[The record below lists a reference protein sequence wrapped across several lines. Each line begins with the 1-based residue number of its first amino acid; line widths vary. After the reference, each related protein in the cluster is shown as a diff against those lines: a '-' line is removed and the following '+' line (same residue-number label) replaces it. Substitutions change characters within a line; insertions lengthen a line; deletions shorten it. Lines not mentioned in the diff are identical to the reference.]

1 MSIKSLWKPTAIL
14 VWLNFL
20 FCMTGFRFDNDT
32 WYLLALGR
40 GIDANGGWPPWAD
53 PIIMRQDYHVVI
65 QQWLYA
71 LGLWK
76 AYVLTGPW
84 GIYIISAIIT
94 LTALFVLYQ
103 VSLLASDGNRFP
115 AALVTGTAGT
125 FFFSIFFR
133 IRPQVVSALFL
144 IMALYLLESY
154 ARHRV
159 KGKWLCLLIPLSI
172 IFINLHGALW
182 PMLLVIIL
190 PYIAESMAPN
200 LSFTL
205 PVRTFPAK
213 PLLLVFIA
221 VAFAGLLNPYGQDL
235 PLYSLRAQTIGGGF
249 HSMIQEMRPINFTI
263 SKAYIMLPFISFLF
277 FQFSRH
283 KAPLRYILLSLGTG
297 YMAFL
302 AMRSMNQFL
311 LLGTFPIAF
320 FLKDVT
326 FSSFCGWC
334 NRHLHVKTVV
344 VDCLMIL
351 VFTLYGTNLYKLET
365 IHSIPASTLLSG
377 FLLFALCIA
386 SLKPH
391 FSRKLLTLLSIFFI
405 SSASACIPMGASPYF
420 DPYPELNPPSLS
432 AIQYF
437 DKYVYN
443 DEMPKETIPL
453 YTSFNTAPQAQ
464 FEGYRPFMDTRPEIH
479 AKMMTKGTDDWIEFC
494 NLQTLRTSPADFL
507 DSHHIRYVLVDSVDT
522 LYYLMEREPSWKQI
536 YEDQGIRIFERM
548 N

>member
-391 FSRKLLTLLSIFFI
+391 FSRKLLTLLSIF
-405 SSASACIPMGASPYF
+405 
-420 DPYPELNPPSLS
+420 LS
-432 AIQYF
+432 AQHPPVSLWEPVPILT
-437 DKYVYN
+437 
-443 DEMPKETIPL
+443 P
-453 YTSFNTAPQAQ
+453 
-464 FEGYRPFMDTRPEIH
+464 
-479 AKMMTKGTDDWIEFC
+479 
-494 NLQTLRTSPADFL
+494 
-507 DSHHIRYVLVDSVDT
+507 IR
-522 LYYLMEREPSWKQI
+522 
-536 YEDQGIRIFERM
+536 